1 MSGFLEIKGLAK
13 RFGSVSVLE
22 KLDLAVKEGEFLV
35 LVGPSGCGKSTIL
48 RLIAGL
54 ESPSEGA
61 IFIDG
66 RNVVGVEPK
75 DRDIAFVFQSYALYP
90 HMNVFENMA
99 FGLRMAR
106 KFSEE
111 EIRARVHEAAGLLQL
126 EKYLERKPRELS
138 GGQRQRVAL
147 GRALVRKPKVFLF
160 DEPLSNLDAHLRNQ
174 MRVEIRKLQQKLGVT
189 AVYVTHDQVE
199 ATTMGDRIAILQ
211 GGKLR
216 QVGSPVE
223 VYRRPADSFVAGFIG
238 MPEMNF
244 LEGKVEGGELKLGDF
259 RMPVSVPEG
268 AVKVGVRPEAVKLG
282 EGAPAKV
289 ELVENLG
296 AQALVHLRLPGGQSL
311 RAVVANDRP
320 PALGG
325 DVKFQWA
332 ESAVHLFAMD
342 EPGRALLAGLPGESG
357 SAGAAAGGSP

>member
-22 KLDLAVKEGEFLV
+22 KLDLSVQEGEFLV
-35 LVGPSGCGKSTIL
+35 LVGPSGCGKSTVL

-54 ESPSEGA
+54 EKPTEGD
-61 IFIDG
+61 IRIDG
-66 RNVVGVEPK
+66 RSVLGVEPK

-106 KFSEE
+106 KFSDE
-111 EIRARVHEAAGLLQL
+111 EIKSRVHEAAGLLRL
-126 EKYLERKPRELS
+126 EKYLERKPKELS

-147 GRALVRKPKVFLF
+147 GRAIVRKPKVFLF

-174 MRVEIRKLQQKLGVT
+174 MRVEIRKLQQNLGVT

-199 ATTMGDRIAILQ
+199 ATTMGDRIAVLQ

-216 QVGSPVE
+216 QVDSPVE

-244 LEGKVEGGELKLGDF
+244 LEGRVEGGELKVEAF
-259 RMPVSVPEG
+259 RMPVSAPAGEVQ
-268 AVKVGVRPEAVKLG
+268 VGVRPESVKLG
-282 EGAPAKV
+282 EGNPARV

-296 AQALVHLRLPGGQSL
+296 AQALVHLRLPSGQAL
-311 RAVVANDRP
+311 RAVVANDQP
-320 PALGG
+320 PEVDS
-325 DVKFQWA
+325 DVKFKWDNA
-332 ESAVHLFAMD
+332 SVHLFAK
-342 EPGRALLAGLPGESG
+342 GELGKSL
-357 SAGAAAGGSP
+357 GGVQ

>member
-22 KLDLAVKEGEFLV
+22 KLDLTVKEGEFVV

-54 ESPSEGA
+54 ETPSEGA

-106 KFSEE
+106 TFSEQ
-111 EIRARVHEAAGLLQL
+111 EIQARVREAAGLLQL
-126 EKYLERKPRELS
+126 EKYLERRPKELS

-216 QVGSPVE
+216 QVGSPVD

-238 MPEMNF
+238 MLEMNF
-244 LEGKVEGGELKLGDF
+244 LEGRVEGGELKLGDF
-259 RMPVSVPEG
+259 RMPVSASGGE
-268 AVKVGVRPEAVKLG
+268 VKVGIRPEAVKLG
-282 EGAPAKV
+282 EGALAKV

-296 AQALVHLRLPGGQSL
+296 AQALVHLKLPSGQPL
-311 RAVVANDRP
+311 RAVVSNDRP
-320 PALGG
+320 PAVGS
-325 DVKFQWA
+325 DVKFGWDG
-332 ESAVHLFAMD
+332 SDVHLFA
-342 EPGRALLAGLPGESG
+342 AGESG
-357 SAGAAAGGSP
+357 SSLLAERPEGPGSPSAIAGGP